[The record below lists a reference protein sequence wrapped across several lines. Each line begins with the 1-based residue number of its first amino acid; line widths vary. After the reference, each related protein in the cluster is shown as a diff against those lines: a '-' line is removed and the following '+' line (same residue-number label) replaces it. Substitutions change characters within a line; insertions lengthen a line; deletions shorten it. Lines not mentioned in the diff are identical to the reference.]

1 MPAEP
6 SRSGLA
12 PSIVASEPVPDRSL
26 TVTARLLRGYNRRAV
41 MSQDSTDPPLRVP
54 TGRYSRHFLLCA
66 DQTSPKCASREV
78 TNGAWDYL
86 KKRLSQ
92 LGLASGDGC
101 VYRSKVNCLRV
112 CTRGPIA
119 VVYPEGTWYH
129 SVTPEVAER
138 ILEEHIIGGKPVE
151 EYVFERNPLNASEP
165 QERT

>member
-1 MPAEP
+1 
-6 SRSGLA
+6 
-12 PSIVASEPVPDRSL
+12 
-26 TVTARLLRGYNRRAV
+26 
-41 MSQDSTDPPLRVP
+41 MSQDAADPPPKVP
-54 TGRYSRHFLLCA
+54 TGPYTRHFLLCA
-66 DQTSPKCASREV
+66 DQTKPQCAPRDV
-78 TNGAWDYL
+78 TNRSWDYL

-92 LGLASGDGC
+92 LGLATGDGC

-151 EYVFERNPLNASEP
+151 DYIFDRNPLSANEP